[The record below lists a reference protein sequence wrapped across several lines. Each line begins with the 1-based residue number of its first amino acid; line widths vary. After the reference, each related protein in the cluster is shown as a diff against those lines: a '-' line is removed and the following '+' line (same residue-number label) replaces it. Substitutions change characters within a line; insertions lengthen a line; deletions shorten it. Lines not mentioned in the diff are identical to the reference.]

1 MTSGARFAL
10 VPAALGLLWLAMM
23 LTGTGPLDRT
33 VLDAIYA
40 ADHPDLRSVAMF
52 ATMFGE
58 WPFVVAVTLVAGL
71 ALLLSGHRRQS
82 MLFLAVVLIGRVLV
96 ELQKVGIGRLRP
108 EERAHLVPVK
118 SLSFPSGHSANS
130 MILLLAFAL
139 LVVPHGY
146 RRIAVPVAVLCS
158 VLIGLTRPMLGVHW
172 PSDVIGG
179 WSFGAAWVLLMAGLA
194 ERWPFGRASA
204 SAPEGVRR

>member
-23 LTGTGPLDRT
+23 MTGTGPLDRT

-40 ADHPDLRSVAMF
+40 ADHPALRSVAMF

-71 ALLLSGHRRQS
+71 ALLLWGHRRQS
-82 MLFLAVVLIGRVLV
+82 MLFLGIVLIGRVLV

-130 MILLLAFAL
+130 MIAYLTIALLAFDD
-139 LVVPHGY
+139 PKH
-146 RRIAVPVAVLCS
+146 RRWAVAAAVSLS
-158 VLIGLTRPMLGVHW
+158 VLIGLSRPMLGVHW
-172 PSDVIGG
+172 PSDVVAG
-179 WSFGAAWVLLMAGLA
+179 WAFGLFWTLLVVGLSSRW
-194 ERWPFGRASA
+194 ERRAK
-204 SAPEGVRR
+204 